1 MHRIM
6 MGALVMASLPAAAF
20 ELYQDEQFSA
30 AMRGYLGVH
39 GVVGE
44 SDGHVQDGNS
54 RIGLAFDAPVAD
66 WNVGFYGEWAVRAV
80 SRDSRLTLRGDELG
94 AEPSDS
100 NDPFSLR
107 QGKVSASHQRWG
119 LVSGGKQWSV
129 YYDVAGITDSF
140 LVFGGDAS
148 GTYNFGGD
156 GGLSGTG
163 RADAALTWRFEPLSG
178 LKIGLQTQSEPGDID
193 VDSERCD
200 PALGSCS
207 GSFERSY
214 GASLKYRLP
223 TLPLALGV
231 AANLAQ
237 VELNWLGQR
246 REVDDKAWVAA
257 VSYGEAAMAEGLYL
271 ALLYGASQNHELD
284 GAGRIFDSWGNEL
297 YLSYGWAN
305 GWSLYGG
312 YNWLE
317 ADDDDYAAAIT
328 DPAARS
334 YIKRYAAVG
343 VNRIWTPRVWTYLE
357 LKVDDS
363 DLNGE
368 AGEDLAVL
376 GVRLVL

>member
-1 MHRIM
+1 M
-6 MGALVMASLPAAAF
+6 
-20 ELYQDEQFSA
+20 
-30 AMRGYLGVH
+30 
-39 GVVGE
+39 
-44 SDGHVQDGNS
+44 
-54 RIGLAFDAPVAD
+54 
-66 WNVGFYGEWAVRAV
+66 
-80 SRDSRLTLRGDELG
+80 
-94 AEPSDS
+94 
-100 NDPFSLR
+100 
-107 QGKVSASHQRWG
+107 
-119 LVSGGKQWSV
+119 
-129 YYDVAGITDSF
+129 AGITDSF

-163 RADAALTWRFEPLSG
+163 RADAALSWRFEPLSG

-257 VSYGEAAMAEGLYL
+257 VSYGEAAMAEGWYL

-328 DPAARS
+328 DPAVRS

-363 DLNGE
+363 DLNGA